1 MKIFICSSKWFYS
14 EIPTIQKELENLGH
28 AIILPNSYENPM
40 KEEEIKKQG
49 KEVHSNWKSS
59 MIKAQE
65 PKVKAS
71 DAILV
76 LNFEKNGVQNNI
88 GGATFLEIFKTFEL
102 NKKIFLYNN
111 IPENILKDEL
121 VGMNPTILNKD
132 LTKIN

>member
-1 MKIFICSSKWFYS
+1 
-14 EIPTIQKELENLGH
+14 
-28 AIILPNSYENPM
+28 M